1 MFSASHTDP
10 PIVGASDIGHGFYW
24 LTTSDRT
31 RESNPGPTK
40 YSCCKGRESNP
51 GPTKISC
58 ARVSRKISRSRTK
71 NTDRA
76 RDFHV
81 ERVHRMT
88 DDGQTNGRRPDRPNF
103 WIWVKRYPEFWGLGK
118 KGSRTFG
125 VLEKRDPRPF
135 PRSKIRKSYQECVES
150 YTTLSMSLNGNI
162 PKTCRNLHSF
172 LFHSRQACIIFNRNL
187 SS

>member
-88 DDGQTNGRRPDRPNF
+88 DDGQTDGRRPDRPNF
-103 WIWVKRYPEFWGLGK
+103 WIWAK
-118 KGSRTFG
+118 K
-125 VLEKRDPRPF
+125 V
-135 PRSKIRKSYQECVES
+135 SKIQRTWILARTSQDLLNS
-150 YTTLSMSLNGNI
+150 RILSHVLRSCRILHGNS
-162 PKTCRNLHSF
+162 C
-172 LFHSRQACIIFNRNL
+172 QL
-187 SS
+187 SGAL